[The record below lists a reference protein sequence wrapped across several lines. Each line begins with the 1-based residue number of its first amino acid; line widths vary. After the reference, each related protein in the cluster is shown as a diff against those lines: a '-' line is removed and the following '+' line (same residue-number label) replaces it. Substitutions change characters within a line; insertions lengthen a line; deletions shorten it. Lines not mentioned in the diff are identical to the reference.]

1 MFSIAFSWLQLNT
14 LKYFSLNQKQ
24 PESSLFAYL
33 VRCLFT
39 NFGWLDS
46 MVGGWVTA
54 KVCGSLQRSCVVI
67 SLEIDGDNKV
77 LYFFLTK
84 IFNSF

>member
-1 MFSIAFSWLQLNT
+1 
-14 LKYFSLNQKQ
+14 
-24 PESSLFAYL
+24 
-33 VRCLFT
+33 
-39 NFGWLDS
+39 

-77 LYFFLTK
+77 LYFF
-84 IFNSF
+84 FN